1 MPSGVYP
8 RTPNQLRAAK
18 ANLAK
23 GHAPEARAKANATM
37 REMGQDPAFRERV
50 SQANL
55 KRMRDPE
62 VRARHLAALAGNP
75 VNFKGGN
82 GQEPVALVKAMIE
95 ALAADGYQR
104 ELIIRTKGH
113 GTAHKPPPHYKAD
126 FGNPETKQVIEVDG
140 PSHRARARQLVDRKK
155 TEILE
160 ALGWT
165 VTRVSHK

>member
-23 GHAPEARAKANATM
+23 GHAPEARTKANAKIQK
-37 REMGQDPAFRERV
+37 MGQDPAFRLRV
-50 SQANL
+50 SEANL

-62 VRARHLAALAGNP
+62 VRARHLAALAGLP

-82 GQEPVALVKAMIE
+82 GQEPTPLIKAMFE
-95 ALAADGYQR
+95 DLAATGYQR

-113 GTAHKPPPHYKAD
+113 GTAHRPPTHYKAD
-126 FGNPETKQVIEVDG
+126 FGNPETKHVIEMDG
-140 PSHRARARQLVDRKK
+140 PKHRPMAQRVIDRRK
-155 TEILE
+155 TEVLQ

-165 VTRVSHK
+165 VDRISHK